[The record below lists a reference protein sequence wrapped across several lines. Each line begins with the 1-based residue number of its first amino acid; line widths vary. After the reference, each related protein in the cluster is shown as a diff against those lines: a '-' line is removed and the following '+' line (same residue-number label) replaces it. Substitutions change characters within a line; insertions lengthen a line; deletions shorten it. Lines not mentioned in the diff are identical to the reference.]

1 MKKRILAAA
10 LCLALLS
17 GCGARPPLDLPDA
30 ESDRAVIAY
39 VPLDDRPDNVG
50 RVEYLAESLGYVLNM
65 PEEWM
70 FKTLLDGQMEDYY
83 AENGLETQSWTGQS
97 GYPGLLYDWVLEQE
111 ASGCDRYLLSVD
123 QLLYGGLVASRLAET
138 TTERDGE
145 PWPLTDLL
153 ESLLSALA
161 EDPNNEVW
169 LLDSVMRLAPTVGY
183 AGGTLEYYNA
193 MRTIGAAPRK
203 TLTGDELT
211 LENIRATYDTDADGH
226 DLLRFEDSAMYD
238 AALRYTEH
246 RINKL
251 TLSGELLETVSR
263 IGGDRFHVLIGIDD
277 SSSEDCIQKN
287 EIAYLQARLRAG
299 DVILSGVDDLA
310 FKAVTKLYLSEIGWN
325 GAQVNVQYFGG
336 TEDRP
341 ACDYDY
347 KPLTEIVAEHLDY
360 FGLTVEDT
368 PAFADLYVLVLT
380 QPEDAAQKQQYI
392 QELTA
397 TLNERLKADL
407 PVILIDAGNGQYG
420 TAFHDA
426 LTKKAELG
434 KLLSYAGFLD
444 MAIVTGT
451 ALSHGVARYAF
462 LQHGEQTDAT
472 EQAFLRTLA
481 DSILKD
487 FCYKNI
493 VRNDILDL
501 DAFRAWRPEF
511 KDAEFILEEGRYV
524 CGWAIEKMSKSMF
537 NVVNPD
543 YIVDNYGADTLRMY
557 EMFLGPLEQSKPWD
571 TNGIDGV
578 HKFLRRFWALF
589 YNREGQLILTDEKAT
604 DKELKTL
611 HKTIKKVR
619 EDIENFS
626 FNTSVAAF
634 MICLNELGGCS
645 KREILEPLTVLLA
658 PFAPHIAE
666 ELWHTLG
673 HTTSVCDAQYPVCEE
688 KYLVESSFE
697 YPVSVNGK
705 LRFKKEYALTLSPA
719 DIQADIVRTDEA
731 QKWLEGKAPKKIIV
745 VPGKIINIVI

>member
-211 LENIRATYDTDADGH
+211 LENIHATYDTDADGH
-226 DLLRFEDSAMYD
+226 DLLRFEDSVMHD

-310 FKAVTKLYLSEIGWN
+310 FKAVAKLYLSEIGWN
-325 GAQVNVQYFGG
+325 GAQINVQYFGG

-347 KPLTEIVAEHLDY
+347 KPLTAGGRSPEAAVHPGVDRRAE
-360 FGLTVEDT
+360 
-368 PAFADLYVLVLT
+368 
-380 QPEDAAQKQQYI
+380 
-392 QELTA
+392 
-397 TLNERLKADL
+397 
-407 PVILIDAGNGQYG
+407 
-420 TAFHDA
+420 
-426 LTKKAELG
+426 
-434 KLLSYAGFLD
+434 
-444 MAIVTGT
+444 
-451 ALSHGVARYAF
+451 
-462 LQHGEQTDAT
+462 
-472 EQAFLRTLA
+472 
-481 DSILKD
+481 
-487 FCYKNI
+487 
-493 VRNDILDL
+493 
-501 DAFRAWRPEF
+501 
-511 KDAEFILEEGRYV
+511 
-524 CGWAIEKMSKSMF
+524 
-537 NVVNPD
+537 
-543 YIVDNYGADTLRMY
+543 
-557 EMFLGPLEQSKPWD
+557 
-571 TNGIDGV
+571 
-578 HKFLRRFWALF
+578 
-589 YNREGQLILTDEKAT
+589 
-604 DKELKTL
+604 
-611 HKTIKKVR
+611 
-619 EDIENFS
+619 
-626 FNTSVAAF
+626 
-634 MICLNELGGCS
+634 
-645 KREILEPLTVLLA
+645 
-658 PFAPHIAE
+658 
-666 ELWHTLG
+666 
-673 HTTSVCDAQYPVCEE
+673 
-688 KYLVESSFE
+688 
-697 YPVSVNGK
+697 
-705 LRFKKEYALTLSPA
+705 
-719 DIQADIVRTDEA
+719 
-731 QKWLEGKAPKKIIV
+731 
-745 VPGKIINIVI
+745 

>member
-10 LCLALLS
+10 LCLTLLS

-123 QLLYGGLVASRLAET
+123 QLLYGGLVASRLAKT
-138 TTERDGE
+138 TTERDGV

-183 AGGTLEYYNA
+183 MDGSLEYYNA
-193 MRTIGAAPRK
+193 MRTFGAAPRK
-203 TLTGDELT
+203 TLTGSELT
-211 LENIRATYDTDADGH
+211 LDNIRATYGTDANGN
-226 DLLRFEDSAMYD
+226 DLLDFGGDSALYD
-238 AALRYTEH
+238 SALRYMEH

-251 TLSGELLETVSR
+251 TLSGDLLETVDRLDS
-263 IGGDRFHVLIGIDD
+263 GRFHVLIGIDD

-287 EIAYLQARLRAG
+287 EIAYLRARLRAG

-310 FKAVTKLYLSEIGWN
+310 FKAVAKLYLGETGWN
-325 GAQVNVQYFGG
+325 GAAANVQYFGG
-336 TEDRP
+336 TEDQP

-360 FGLTVEDT
+360 FDLTAEDT
-368 PAFADLYVLVLT
+368 PVFADFYVLVLT
-380 QPEDAAQKQQYI
+380 QPADSSQKQTYI
-392 QELTA
+392 KDLIQVLKQ
-397 TLNERLKADL
+397 RLDANL

-426 LTKKAELG
+426 LTKETELG
-434 KLLSYAGFLD
+434 KLLSYVGFLD

-451 ALSHGVARYAF
+451 ALSHGVARYAH
-462 LQHGEQTDAT
+462 LIRGTT
-472 EQAFLRTLA
+472 SQAEEEAFCKTLA

-487 FCYKNI
+487 FCYKN
-493 VRNDILDL
+493 V
-501 DAFRAWRPEF
+501 
-511 KDAEFILEEGRYV
+511 
-524 CGWAIEKMSKSMF
+524 
-537 NVVNPD
+537 
-543 YIVDNYGADTLRMY
+543 
-557 EMFLGPLEQSKPWD
+557 
-571 TNGIDGV
+571 
-578 HKFLRRFWALF
+578 
-589 YNREGQLILTDEKAT
+589 
-604 DKELKTL
+604 
-611 HKTIKKVR
+611 VR
-619 EDIENFS
+619 EDILAYVRND
-626 FNTSVAAF
+626 
-634 MICLNELGGCS
+634 LGGDPNNFCQPELDLDVIVDRLAS
-645 KREILEPLTVLLA
+645 GMEIAAAPVLKNLEHSNLLIGLKPHVDTTLAGWGAVSLSNYRFPWYRAFEIDMDLDIAPLTQ
-658 PFAPHIAE
+658 PHKDI
-666 ELWHTLG
+666 LG
-673 HTTSVCDAQYPVCEE
+673 IY
-688 KYLVESSFE
+688 Y
-697 YPVSVNGK
+697 
-705 LRFKKEYALTLSPA
+705 R
-719 DIQADIVRTDEA
+719 
-731 QKWLEGKAPKKIIV
+731 
-745 VPGKIINIVI
+745 

>member
-1 MKKRILAAA
+1 MSEAEARPTNFIRQIIDEDLASGKHTTVHTRFPPEPNGYLHIGHAKSICLNFGIA
-10 LCLALLS
+10 QDYKGQCNLRFDDTNPVKEDIEYVDSIKNDVEWLGFHWSGNVRYSSDYFDQLHAYAIELINKGLAYVDELTPEQIREYRGTLTQPGKNSPYRDRSVEENLALFEKMRTGGFEEGKACLRAKIDMAS
-17 GCGARPPLDLPDA
+17 PFIVMRDPVLYRIKFADHHQTGSKWCIYPMYDFTHCISDA
-30 ESDRAVIAY
+30 LEGITHS
-39 VPLDDRPDNVG
+39 LCTLEFQDN
-50 RVEYLAESLGYVLNM
+50 RR
-65 PEEWM
+65 
-70 FKTLLDGQMEDYY
+70 
-83 AENGLETQSWTGQS
+83 
-97 GYPGLLYDWVLEQE
+97 LYDWVLEQE

-123 QLLYGGLVASRLAET
+123 QLLYGGLVASRLAKT
-138 TTERDGE
+138 TTERDGV

-153 ESLLSALA
+153 ECLLSALA

-226 DLLRFEDSAMYD
+226 DLLCFEDNVMHD

-325 GAQVNVQYFGG
+325 GAQINVQYFGG

-347 KPLTEIVAEHLDY
+347 KPLTEIVAEHLGY
-360 FGLTVEDT
+360 FCLTAEDT

-397 TLNERLKADL
+397 VLNERLKANL
-407 PVILIDAGNGQYG
+407 PVILIDASNGQYG
-420 TAFHDA
+420 TVFHDA

-451 ALSHGVARYAF
+451 ALSHGVARYAH
-462 LQHGEQTDAT
+462 LVQGRTS
-472 EQAFLRTLA
+472 QAEEVAFCKTLA

-487 FCYKNI
+487 FCYKN
-493 VRNDILDL
+493 V
-501 DAFRAWRPEF
+501 
-511 KDAEFILEEGRYV
+511 
-524 CGWAIEKMSKSMF
+524 
-537 NVVNPD
+537 
-543 YIVDNYGADTLRMY
+543 
-557 EMFLGPLEQSKPWD
+557 
-571 TNGIDGV
+571 
-578 HKFLRRFWALF
+578 
-589 YNREGQLILTDEKAT
+589 
-604 DKELKTL
+604 
-611 HKTIKKVR
+611 VR
-619 EDIENFS
+619 EDILSYVRND
-626 FNTSVAAF
+626 
-634 MICLNELGGCS
+634 LGGDANNFCLPELDRPAIVARLTAGMDKATAPVLKNLERS
-645 KREILEPLTVLLA
+645 SLLIGLKPHVDTVTAHWGKVCLSNYRFPWNRAFEIDMDISVDPLT
-658 PFAPHIAE
+658 
-666 ELWHTLG
+666 
-673 HTTSVCDAQYPVCEE
+673 
-688 KYLVESSFE
+688 
-697 YPVSVNGK
+697 
-705 LRFKKEYALTLSPA
+705 R
-719 DIQADIVRTDEA
+719 
-731 QKWLEGKAPKKIIV
+731 
-745 VPGKIINIVI
+745 

>member
-10 LCLALLS
+10 LCLTLLS

-123 QLLYGGLVASRLAET
+123 QMLYGGLVASRLAET

-226 DLLRFEDSAMYD
+226 DLLRFEDSVMHD

-310 FKAVTKLYLSEIGWN
+310 FKAVAKLYLSEIGWN
-325 GAQVNVQYFGG
+325 GAQINVQYFGG

-347 KPLTEIVAEHLDY
+347 KPLTEIVAVVDKLSLYLSLKDN
-360 FGLTVEDT
+360 ED
-368 PAFADLYVLVLT
+368 
-380 QPEDAAQKQQYI
+380 ERI
-392 QELTA
+392 QIEL
-397 TLNERLKADL
+397 ERL
-407 PVILIDAGNGQYG
+407 IN
-420 TAFHDA
+420 
-426 LTKKAELG
+426 E
-434 KLLSYAGFLD
+434 
-444 MAIVTGT
+444 
-451 ALSHGVARYAF
+451 
-462 LQHGEQTDAT
+462 
-472 EQAFLRTLA
+472 
-481 DSILKD
+481 
-487 FCYKNI
+487 
-493 VRNDILDL
+493 
-501 DAFRAWRPEF
+501 
-511 KDAEFILEEGRYV
+511 
-524 CGWAIEKMSKSMF
+524 MS
-537 NVVNPD
+537 
-543 YIVDNYGADTLRMY
+543 
-557 EMFLGPLEQSKPWD
+557 W
-571 TNGIDGV
+571 
-578 HKFLRRFWALF
+578 
-589 YNREGQLILTDEKAT
+589 
-604 DKELKTL
+604 
-611 HKTIKKVR
+611 
-619 EDIENFS
+619 
-626 FNTSVAAF
+626 
-634 MICLNELGGCS
+634 
-645 KREILEPLTVLLA
+645 
-658 PFAPHIAE
+658 
-666 ELWHTLG
+666 
-673 HTTSVCDAQYPVCEE
+673 
-688 KYLVESSFE
+688 
-697 YPVSVNGK
+697 
-705 LRFKKEYALTLSPA
+705 
-719 DIQADIVRTDEA
+719 
-731 QKWLEGKAPKKIIV
+731 
-745 VPGKIINIVI
+745 

>member
-1 MKKRILAAA
+1 MNKRIPAAA
-10 LCLALLS
+10 LALCLLT
-17 GCGARPPLDLPDA
+17 GCGARAPLELPEA
-30 ESDRAVIAY
+30 ETDSTAVAY

-50 RVEYLAESLGYVLNM
+50 RVVYLAESLGYTLNM
-65 PEEWM
+65 PEEWTY
-70 FKTLLDGQMEDYY
+70 KTLLDGQSEDYC
-83 AENGLETQSWTGQS
+83 AENGLEPMPQSFPHGS
-97 GYPGLLYDWVLEQE
+97 PSALYDWVLEQE
-111 ASGCDRYLLSVD
+111 AAGCDRYILSMD
-123 QLLYGGLVASRLAET
+123 QMLYGGLVASRVAGTTAE
-138 TTERDGE
+138 RNGMD
-145 PWPLTDLL
+145 WPLTELIDGLL
-153 ESLLSALA
+153 DALA
-161 EDPNNEVW
+161 ADPGNEVW

-310 FKAVTKLYLSEIGWN
+310 FKAVTKLYLSEVGWN

-336 TEDRP
+336 TEERP

-360 FGLTVEDT
+360 FGLTAEDT

-392 QELTA
+392 QKLTA
-397 TLNERLKADL
+397 VLNERLKADL
-407 PVILIDAGNGQYG
+407 PVILIDASNGQYG

-451 ALSHGVARYAF
+451 ALSHGVARYAH
-462 LQHGEQTDAT
+462 LIQGRTS
-472 EQAFLRTLA
+472 QAEEVAFCKTLS

-487 FCYKNI
+487 FCYKN
-493 VRNDILDL
+493 V
-501 DAFRAWRPEF
+501 
-511 KDAEFILEEGRYV
+511 
-524 CGWAIEKMSKSMF
+524 
-537 NVVNPD
+537 
-543 YIVDNYGADTLRMY
+543 
-557 EMFLGPLEQSKPWD
+557 
-571 TNGIDGV
+571 
-578 HKFLRRFWALF
+578 
-589 YNREGQLILTDEKAT
+589 
-604 DKELKTL
+604 
-611 HKTIKKVR
+611 VR
-619 EDIENFS
+619 EDILSYVRND
-626 FNTSVAAF
+626 
-634 MICLNELGGCS
+634 LGGDANNFCLPELDRPAIVDRLTTEMDKATAPVLKNLERS
-645 KREILEPLTVLLA
+645 SLLIGLKPHVDTVTAHWGKIGLSNYHFPWNRAFEIDMDISVDPLT
-658 PFAPHIAE
+658 
-666 ELWHTLG
+666 
-673 HTTSVCDAQYPVCEE
+673 
-688 KYLVESSFE
+688 
-697 YPVSVNGK
+697 
-705 LRFKKEYALTLSPA
+705 R
-719 DIQADIVRTDEA
+719 
-731 QKWLEGKAPKKIIV
+731 
-745 VPGKIINIVI
+745 